1 MTRDEMERWQKLRVA
16 CLEIVQ
22 GARTLPVH
30 ADDIAGP
37 ERALLRRIWSIVP
50 DAEALARECQE
61 RLGMRTARAAP
72 PEPPYLKS
80 DQDWLPVPLAVF
92 VFGSNLAGRHGKGAA
107 LEARQRWGA
116 EYGVGRGRTGNA
128 YAIPTKDHELR
139 PLPLESIRTYVRE
152 FVAYAREHPALRFY
166 VTRVGCGLAGYSEAQ
181 IRPMFEGAPENCEF
195 TWEGAAKE

>member
-1 MTRDEMERWQKLRVA
+1 MTRDEMERWQKLRAA

-22 GARTLPVH
+22 GVRTLRVH
-30 ADDIAGP
+30 ADELVGP
-37 ERALLRRIWSIVP
+37 ERAFLENLVRIVP
-50 DAEALARECQE
+50 DAEALAFECQE
-61 RLGMRTARAAP
+61 RLGMRTAPGMRTLRERLPQLHPAP
-72 PEPPYLKS
+72 
-80 DQDWLPVPLAVF
+80 VF

-107 LEARQRWGA
+107 LEARKKWGA

-181 IRPMFEGAPENCEF
+181 IRPMFEGAPDNCEF